1 LSAAITDISNILTS
15 SDPLNEK
22 VVKVRDTV
30 QQRVNPLLAA
40 TSSRV
45 QEILESLRGKAV
57 SANEENSNT
66 IDSTQSSNGQG
77 N

>member
-1 LSAAITDISNILTS
+1 LSTVITDISNILTS